1 MLHNAN
7 MITVISNGKRL
18 SILGRSPY
26 VGGTPTLK
34 ESKETQKMN
43 LYQYQASQISS
54 VKSGNLPMFPQVVR
68 QGKNDLTLCSSR
80 LK

>member
-34 ESKETQKMN
+34 ESKETQK
-43 LYQYQASQISS
+43 
-54 VKSGNLPMFPQVVR
+54 
-68 QGKNDLTLCSSR
+68 
-80 LK
+80 